1 MSLLTTQEMISIA
14 KDTKKAKAAL
24 AFKMSGM
31 ATILT
36 ERDRKTAKIEIKV
49 SPEEKARYQALSAQ
63 LELSLGAVIRTLL
76 NQVCDDLGI
85 S

>member
-1 MSLLTTQEMISIA
+1 MSLLTTQEMIAIV

-36 ERDRKTAKIEIKV
+36 ERDRKTAKIEIKA
-49 SPEEKARYQALSAQ
+49 SPEEKARYQTLSTQ
-63 LELSLGAVIRTLL
+63 LELSLGAIVRTLL
-76 NQVCDDLGI
+76 NQACDELGI

>member
-1 MSLLTTQEMISIA
+1 MSLLTTSEMISIA
-14 KDTKKAKAAL
+14 SDSKKAKAAL

-49 SPEEKARYQALSAQ
+49 SPEEKARYHALSAQ
-63 LELSLGAVIRTLL
+63 LELSLGSIVRTLL
-76 NQVCDDLGI
+76 NQACDELGI
-85 S
+85 N